1 MSTFKQNLK
10 YPNSGGQTLA
20 GHIPSTSLAS
30 GATTITT
37 NGWVKGGSCARWILL
52 CEVTT
57 FAAGTAIFSFF
68 SASDKDGTG
77 AASIT
82 GTPSVTMTAVGH
94 AMIELSDAMIPSAKP
109 YICGYCITAGGTN
122 VVKAIMVQADPAYSP

>member
-10 YPNSGGQTLA
+10 HPNSGGQTLA

-30 GATTITT
+30 AATNITT
-37 NGWVKGGSCARWILL
+37 NGWVKGGSCRAWRLA

-68 SASDKDGTG
+68 SASDKDGAG
-77 AASIT
+77 AASIP
-82 GTPSVTMTAVGH
+82 GTPTVTMTAVGH
-94 AMIELSDAMIPSAKP
+94 ATIEMSDAMIPSAKP

-122 VVKAIMVQADPAYSP
+122 VVKAVMEQLDPAYSP